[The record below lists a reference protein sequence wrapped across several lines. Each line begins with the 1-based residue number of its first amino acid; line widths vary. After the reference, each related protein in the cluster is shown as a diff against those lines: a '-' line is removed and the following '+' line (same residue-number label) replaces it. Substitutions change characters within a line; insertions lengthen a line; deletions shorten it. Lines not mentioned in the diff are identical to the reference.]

1 MAKIAFFDARNDE
14 KTILEELQEEIK
26 FEIVSIPEKL
36 SAETAY
42 LAEGTLAVSVAGNN
56 IVNHDALL
64 SLSQIGIKYL
74 SVRSAGYNNIDIYA
88 ARKYGM
94 RISNVSYSPNSV
106 ADYTVMLIF
115 MSIRKIKQIILRN
128 NIQDY
133 TLTGRQGKEM
143 KNLTVGIIGTG
154 KIGEIVAKNLSGF
167 GSKIIAY
174 DLFPKDYLSEFIE
187 YVSLDELL
195 TKSDVITLHL
205 PLDKKSYHLINKET
219 LNKMKDGVIIIN
231 CGRGQLI
238 DTDALVGGIESGKV
252 GAIGLDVIEN
262 ELDIFHKDHR
272 CNILTNR
279 QLSVLRAFPNAIIS
293 PHASFYTDQAVRDMV
308 DISLKSLISFINSNH
323 SPWELS

>member
-74 SVRSAGYNNIDIYA
+74 SVRSAGYNNIDIDA
-88 ARKYGM
+88 ARKYGI

-106 ADYTVMLIF
+106 ADYTVMLIL

-133 TLTGRQGKEM
+133 TLTGLQGKEM
-143 KNLTVGIIGTG
+143 KNLTVGIIGSG

-174 DLFPKDYLSEFIE
+174 DLFPKDSLSEFIE

-205 PLDKKSYHLINKET
+205 PLDKKSHHLINKET
-219 LNKMKDGVIIIN
+219 INKMKDGVIIIN

-238 DTDALVGGIESGKV
+238 DTDALVEGIESGKV

>member
-74 SVRSAGYNNIDIYA
+74 SVRSAGYNNIDIDA
-88 ARKYGM
+88 ARKYGI

-106 ADYTVMLIF
+106 ADYTVMLIL
-115 MSIRKIKQIILRN
+115 MSVRKIKQIILRN

-133 TLTGRQGKEM
+133 TLTGLQGKEM

-174 DLFPKDYLSEFIE
+174 DLFPKDSLSEFIE

-205 PLDKKSYHLINKET
+205 PLDKKSHHLINKET
-219 LNKMKDGVIIIN
+219 INEMKDGVIIIN

-279 QLSVLRAFPNAIIS
+279 QLSVLRAFPNAIIFAPCVFLHRS
-293 PHASFYTDQAVRDMV
+293 GSKRYG
-308 DISLKSLISFINSNH
+308 
-323 SPWELS
+323 